1 MWALLWLCPGFALS
15 LLFLIL
21 SLPTSVCLFLP
32 FSVYSSFS
40 FSLPLSVHFARLSYS
55 PPLFLHLLVSIFFPS
70 VSVSVSVH
78 PLPLLLSFSDTYL
91 SLCLFISVFHLF
103 HFTLG
108 PTVFFSLSRIFP
120 FLCLCLSAPAFL
132 SEPHLTEALLYLPV
146 CLTQLSSKKPPMS
159 SIFLQSQAVT
169 SVAADTGELDLTK
182 IILVLKKLEET
193 LGPATSLQKGGSDI
207 SVSFRPQL
215 EPLYGSEPDIFRN
228 ESLTLKKPCLCVQLH
243 HGHPLYRSGHHSSL
257 LKLTSVLTSPLFQKT
272 MMPVLEGT
280 ERSSVLLESA
290 VKHDYLSGEWEEKSK
305 DKTGEVTWGQA
316 R

>member
-1 MWALLWLCPGFALS
+1 MIVPRFCTQPLVSYSFSPYLSLSFFALFC
-15 LLFLIL
+15 LFFFLIL
-21 SLPTSVCLFLP
+21 FASLHAFLPVSPTLHLCFFICLFLP
-32 FSVYSSFS
+32 FPQSQ
-40 FSLPLSVHFARLSYS
+40 SLS
-55 PPLFLHLLVSIFFPS
+55 
-70 VSVSVSVH
+70 
-78 PLPLLLSFSDTYL
+78 TL
-91 SLCLFISVFHLF
+91 SLSCSPSLILTSLFVSLSQSSTSFT
-103 HFTLG
+103 FTLG
-108 PTVFFSLSRIFP
+108 PTVFFSLSLSLIFFHFSVFASLP
-120 FLCLCLSAPAFL
+120 QPFL
-132 SEPHLTEALLYLPV
+132 SEPQLTEALLYLPV

-169 SVAADTGELDLTK
+169 SVAADSGELDLRK

-215 EPLYGSEPDIFRN
+215 EPLYGSEPDRFRN

-272 MMPVLEGT
+272 IMPVLEGT